1 MKKIL
6 FTFTFLV
13 FLVGCD
19 LENPGGV
26 LTSNQIPTSVFEF
39 IDKKNILDDENIIAY
54 YDVSLVLNN
63 SESAIITNKNVIYYK
78 QDRVMKF
85 PLNEIQSI
93 DNEERGIIGLSIF
106 VTSIDGRIMTI
117 TIAPLN
123 GGDLF
128 LDLLKKEAGKNRYN

>member
-54 YDVSLVLNN
+54 YDVSMVLNN